1 VVEVLALGL
10 DQALR
15 LPHAADAPGPP
26 CFAEPAEVFGPPP
39 LLHAAIVGFDQ
50 RDVRDLSFD
59 ALSRTLEES
68 AEAVVV

>member
-1 VVEVLALGL
+1 VVEILALGL
-10 DQALR
+10 DQ
-15 LPHAADAPGPP
+15 
-26 CFAEPAEVFGPPP
+26 AEVFGPPP
-39 LLHAAIVGFDQ
+39 LLHAAVVGFDQ